1 MTDAIRN
8 LALIGDTKHS
18 ATGHA
23 PNDINKEDIDTV
35 KKNIKKRGRVKK
47 YEDINEGD
55 SVRLQLKEKT
65 LRKES
70 DPTYGTEPGR
80 T

>member
-1 MTDAIRN
+1 MT
-8 LALIGDTKHS
+8 
-18 ATGHA
+18 
-23 PNDINKEDIDTV
+23 TV

-65 LRKES
+65 NQTQQAPPSPSGEEAVGQKCPFFFL
-70 DPTYGTEPGR
+70 GHVFL
-80 T
+80 